1 MADLIHGNTQTG
13 ATKQDLIAAAV
24 QKELAFQAMLLSL
37 VTDVSKFAVK
47 GAKSISFPKL
57 SNFTATNRSSGAAGD
72 ASVVVSSVD
81 KLDLDQS
88 PYLAWIVDS
97 NDEIQSTL
105 EWQLELA
112 IKAANAQ
119 GRFVDTHIISKLEA
133 HGDAITATG
142 DITRD
147 IVLDMRGQLISQ
159 YADKNALALVVS
171 VDQEKAMLKIDEFTR
186 AEVYGSAVIPSGM
199 IGKVYGVPVYVHNGL
214 AASTYYMFE
223 KSGLAVGFQKA
234 PSMSEQSANEYGT
247 GAKRTAMDQLFGAKG
262 MQLNAGVSALIVK
275 DNN

>member
-147 IVLDMRGQLISQ
+147 IVLDMREQLISQ
-159 YADKNALALVVS
+159 FADKNALALVVS

-186 AEVYGSAVIPSGM
+186 AEIYGSAVIPSGM

-214 AASTYYMFE
+214 GAQTYYMFE